1 MLRLQA
7 SILRRKHLVEEEE
20 EGQGEGQGAGEGG
33 ETTPTCPKM
42 RMPLSACVG
51 AGP

>member
-1 MLRLQA
+1 MLRLQV
-7 SILRRKHLVEEEE
+7 SILRRKHPVEEEE
-20 EGQGEGQGAGEGG
+20 EGQGEGQGEGG
-33 ETTPTCPKM
+33 VTTPTCPKM